1 MVWSSGVDDMTQWD
15 WHGAVGY
22 GLIGMGH
29 VLVAGGAFS
38 PSISVSS
45 CLLQCALGDGS
56 GQEQGGVLTAPESL
70 IDRETKGSRSRW
82 LS

>member
-1 MVWSSGVDDMTQWD
+1 MD
-15 WHGAVGY
+15 AVGLWFDRY
-22 GLIGMGH
+22 GH

-56 GQEQGGVLTAPESL
+56 GQEQERSA
-70 IDRETKGSRSRW
+70 DRPRVPNRQRDQG
-82 LS
+82 LP